1 MHRGSSNGAAVA
13 PPAPETLP
21 LSASPSPAPLISIEL
36 ELLRASAPTV
46 RVVEIRCG
54 APVRA
59 ALRAA
64 GWPAEGSCVLEGET
78 PVPLDRPLLGPTRL
92 RVVPTFSGG

>member
-1 MHRGSSNGAAVA
+1 MGAA

-21 LSASPSPAPLISIEL
+21 LSASPPPRDLVIVEFEL
-36 ELLRASAPTV
+36 VRASSRTTRSVQVV
-46 RVVEIRCG
+46 RG

-64 GWPAEGSCVLEGET
+64 GYPAEGSCVLDGET
-78 PVPLDRPLLGPTRL
+78 PVPLDRPLLCDTRL
-92 RVVPTFSGG
+92 SVVPTFSGG